1 MLKTVVIHNRI
12 NMIIPEN
19 INILI
24 VDDNLLVIRAYERV
38 LSKRGYHVLTA
49 MDGESALQIIQQEKI
64 SLVLL
69 DVVLP
74 DLSGLEILRL
84 IKSNPKTEH
93 IFVVLISSKAT
104 SSESQIEGME
114 LGADGYLVKPMPVW
128 ELVMRVNGFL
138 KHMRTIELLRI
149 SEERYR
155 KISEKTMEALNES
168 NAYLSAIL
176 ENNSNIFVAM
186 DNECNVQFAN
196 KPAVEMS
203 KVIYGKEIAVGESLL
218 EIISDDQ
225 IDQFKKDISL
235 TLNEKLVYVERRYVW
250 EDGTPIWFGIQ
261 YSHSVDYLGN
271 KIGLFI
277 IISDITERKQSEALI
292 LKYQTELEQ
301 KVEER
306 TSELVSLNRGLLN
319 EINERK
325 RAERELHK
333 LSSVIEQAAD
343 HVLITDKNGI
353 IEYVNPAFE
362 TGTGYSKE
370 EAIGLTPSILKSKDN
385 APDFAKELWKT
396 VLSGNTYRGVAINKK
411 KDGTLY
417 YESMTV
423 KPLLDSNNNITHL
436 VSVGSDI
443 TERRQSEND
452 KIAREAADQANKA
465 KSMFLANM
473 SHEIR
478 TPMNAIIGFSDL
490 LYSSIKDEKQR
501 SQIDAIRSSGKNL
514 LRIINDILDLSKIEA
529 GKMVIQNEPINIYNI
544 IKEIE
549 TIFAHITKE
558 KGIRFVID
566 IQEEIPLALMLDE
579 TRIRQIL
586 FNLIGNAVKFT
597 ETGEVTLSVMERI
610 KEKDK
615 IDLIISVKDT
625 GIGIPANQQSLI
637 FEAFNQQEGQRTVQ
651 YGGTGLGLT
660 ITKRLVE
667 MMGGNI
673 VLSSVYGKGSVFT
686 ITLPDIIIK
695 KKSKEVAEIN
705 SSDPSVLFFET
716 GSVLIADDNPEN
728 RKYLVDLL
736 SHFPLELYEA
746 ENGVEAIEKAQQYLP
761 QVILMDYIMP
771 VMNGGEAIEILKKQD
786 STKVIPIIALSA
798 SSREII
804 EKQNGPGLFDD
815 FILKPINSL
824 ELLELLK
831 KYLKFHIIKDLT
843 YAELGSGSD
852 LVSNLTN
859 ENKDQLPKLIELL
872 ENEYTPIFTNVAKK
886 QVIGQ
891 IKTFG
896 EQLIAL
902 GAGQSNAMVTE
913 FGRELSTFAN
923 NFEISKMMKKLMTFP
938 ELINRLKK
946 LMED

>member
-1 MLKTVVIHNRI
+1 MV
-12 NMIIPEN
+12 IPEN

-24 VDDNLLVIRAYERV
+24 VDDNALVLKAYENV

-49 MDGESALQIIQQEKI
+49 ENGNNALQIINKEKI
-64 SLVLL
+64 SLILL
-69 DVVLP
+69 DVMLP

-93 IFVVLISSKAT
+93 IFVVLISSMAT
-104 SSESQIEGME
+104 SSGNQIEGME

-128 ELVMRVNGFL
+128 ELVVRINGFL
-138 KHMRTIELLRI
+138 KHMLAIDLLKK

-155 KISEKTMEALNES
+155 RISEKVKEELNES
-168 NAYLSAIL
+168 NSYLKAIL

-186 DNECNVQFAN
+186 DKDCKVQFAS
-196 KPAVEMS
+196 KPAIEMS
-203 KVIYGKEIAVGESLL
+203 RIIYGTELELGKSLMDIL
-218 EIISDDQ
+218 SDDQ
-225 IDQFKKDISL
+225 LVLFKDDIIL
-235 TLNEKLVYVERRYVW
+235 ALNGSPVYIERPYIKKKHVK
-250 EDGTPIWFGIQ
+250 TWFGIQ
-261 YSHSVDYLGN
+261 YSPSIDNLGN
-271 KIGLFI
+271 VIGLFI
-277 IISDITERKQSEALI
+277 IISDISQRKEAETLI
-292 LKYQTELEQ
+292 LNYQTELEQ
-301 KVEER
+301 TVKKR
-306 TSELVSLNRGLLN
+306 TSELVSLNEGLIQ

-325 RAERELHK
+325 RAEQELLK
-333 LSSVIEQAAD
+333 LSSVVEQAAD
-343 HVLITDKNGI
+343 HVLITDKYGI

-362 TGTGYSKE
+362 VATGYSRNE
-370 EAIGLTPSILKSKDN
+370 VVGLTPNFLKSEKSD
-385 APDFAKELWKT
+385 PELSKELWNT
-396 VLSGNTYRGVAINKK
+396 VLQGRTYRGVTINRK
-411 KDGTLY
+411 KDGSLY

-423 KPLLDSNNNITHL
+423 TPLFDSNNNIVHL
-436 VSVGSDI
+436 VSVASDI
-443 TERRQSEND
+443 TERHQSEKD

-490 LYSSIKDEKQR
+490 LYSSLKDEKQR

-529 GKMVIQNEPINIYNI
+529 GKMVIQNEPINIHSI
-544 IKEIE
+544 IKEVE
-549 TIFAHITKE
+549 TIFTHITKE

-566 IQEEIPLALMLDE
+566 EVEEIPSALMLDE

-586 FNLIGNAVKFT
+586 FNLIGNAFKFT
-597 ETGEVTLSVMERI
+597 ESGEVTLSVMEKI

-625 GIGIPANQQSLI
+625 GIGIPIDQQNLI

-667 MMGGNI
+667 MMGGDI
-673 VLSSVYGKGSVFT
+673 KLSSEPGKGSVFT
-686 ITLPDIIIK
+686 IILPDIIVK
-695 KKSKEVAEIN
+695 EDEKEVAEIN
-705 SSDPSVLFFET
+705 LSGPSTLFFDK

-746 ENGVEAIEKAQQYLP
+746 ENGIEAIEKAVKYLP
-761 QVILMDYIMP
+761 QVILMDFKMP
-771 VMNGGEAIEILKKQD
+771 LMSGGEAIEILKKQET
-786 STKVIPIIALSA
+786 TKAIPIIALSA
-798 SSREII
+798 SSREVI
-804 EKQNGPGLFDD
+804 EEQSGAAFDD
-815 FILKPINSL
+815 FILKPISAS
-824 ELLELLK
+824 ELLEHLK
-831 KYLKFHIIKDLT
+831 KYLKFHVL
-843 YAELGSGSD
+843 AESVPTEPEIDSD
-852 LVSNLTN
+852 HISNLANT
-859 ENKDQLPKLIELL
+859 NKDQLPELIEIL
-872 ENEYTPIFTNVAKK
+872 ENEYVPIFTNVAKK

-891 IKTFG
+891 IKTLG

-902 GAGQSNAMVTE
+902 GIDCSNTIVTE
-913 FGRELSTFAN
+913 FGRELSTYAN

-946 LMED
+946 LMEE

>member
-1 MLKTVVIHNRI
+1 
-12 NMIIPEN
+12 MIIPGN
-19 INILI
+19 VNILI
-24 VDDNLLVIRAYERV
+24 VDDNKLVIRAYESV
-38 LSKRGYHVLTA
+38 LSKRGYRILTA
-49 MDGESALQIIQQEKI
+49 ENGNDALQIIQKEKI

-84 IKSNPKTEH
+84 IKSNPETEH

-104 SSESQIEGME
+104 SSENQMEGME

-128 ELVMRVNGFL
+128 ELIMRVNGFL
-138 KHMRTIELLRI
+138 KHMQTIELLRI

-176 ENNSNIFVAM
+176 ENNSNIFVAV
-186 DNECNVQFAN
+186 DNDFNIRFAN
-196 KPAVEMS
+196 KPAVKMS
-203 KVIYGKEIAVGESLL
+203 KIIYGKEIAVGKSLL
-218 EIISDDQ
+218 EIINNDQ
-225 IDQFKKDISL
+225 IDQFKKDIGL
-235 TLNEKLVYVERRYVW
+235 TLNEKLVSVERRYVW
-250 EDGTPIWFGIQ
+250 DDGTPIWFGIQ
-261 YSHSVDYLGN
+261 YSHSVDYSGN

-277 IISDITERKQSEALI
+277 IISDITERKKTEALI

-306 TSELVSLNRGLLN
+306 TSELVSLNKGLLK

-362 TGTGYSKE
+362 IGTGYSKE
-370 EAIGLTPSILKSKDN
+370 EAIGLTPNILKSEDN
-385 APDFAKELWKT
+385 APEFSKELWKT
-396 VLSGNTYRGVAINKK
+396 VLSGKTYRGVTINKK

-490 LYSSIKDEKQR
+490 LYSSIKDVKQR

-529 GKMVIQNEPINIYNI
+529 GKMVIQNEAINIYNI

-610 KEKDK
+610 KEQDK

-625 GIGIPANQQSLI
+625 GIGIPSDQQSLI
-637 FEAFNQQEGQRTVQ
+637 FESFNQQEGQRTVQ

-673 VLSSVYGKGSVFT
+673 VLSSVSGQGSVFT
-686 ITLPDIIIK
+686 IMLPDVAIK
-695 KKSKEVAEIN
+695 EESKEIFEVDF
-705 SSDPSVLFFET
+705 SDPSILFFDQ
-716 GSVLIADDNPEN
+716 GSVLIADDNLEN

-736 SHFPLELYEA
+736 SHFPLKLYEA

-771 VMNGGEAIEILKKQD
+771 VMNGGEAIEILKRQD

-804 EKQNGPGLFDD
+804 EEQNGPGLFDD

-824 ELLELLK
+824 ELLEILK
-831 KYLKFHIIKDLT
+831 KYLKFHLTKDLT
-843 YAELGSGSD
+843 YTEIGPGSD

-859 ENKDQLPKLIELL
+859 ENKDQLLKLIELL
-872 ENEYTPIFTNVAKK
+872 EIEYTPIFTNVAKK

-902 GAGQSNAMVTE
+902 GNEQSNAIVME

-938 ELINRLKK
+938 ELINRLKR

>member
-1 MLKTVVIHNRI
+1 MV
-12 NMIIPEN
+12 IPEN

-24 VDDNLLVIRAYERV
+24 VDDNALVLKAYENV

-49 MDGESALQIIQQEKI
+49 ENGNNALQIINKEKI
-64 SLVLL
+64 SLILL
-69 DVVLP
+69 DVMLP

-93 IFVVLISSKAT
+93 IFVVLISSMAT
-104 SSESQIEGME
+104 SSGNQIEGME

-128 ELVMRVNGFL
+128 ELVVRINGFL
-138 KHMRTIELLRI
+138 KHMLAIDLLKK

-155 KISEKTMEALNES
+155 RISEKVKEELNES
-168 NAYLSAIL
+168 NSYLKAIL

-186 DNECNVQFAN
+186 DKDCKVQFAS
-196 KPAVEMS
+196 KPAIEMS
-203 KVIYGKEIAVGESLL
+203 RIIYGTELELGKSLMDIL
-218 EIISDDQ
+218 SDDQ
-225 IDQFKKDISL
+225 LVLFKDDIIL
-235 TLNEKLVYVERRYVW
+235 ALNGSPVYIERPYIKKKHVK
-250 EDGTPIWFGIQ
+250 TWFGIQ
-261 YSHSVDYLGN
+261 YSPSIDNLGN
-271 KIGLFI
+271 VIGLFI
-277 IISDITERKQSEALI
+277 IISDISQRKEAETLI
-292 LKYQTELEQ
+292 LNYQTELEQ
-301 KVEER
+301 TVKKR
-306 TSELVSLNRGLLN
+306 TSELVSLNEGLIQ

-325 RAERELHK
+325 RAEQELLK
-333 LSSVIEQAAD
+333 LSSVVEQAAD
-343 HVLITDKNGI
+343 HVLITDKYGI

-362 TGTGYSKE
+362 VATGYSRNE
-370 EAIGLTPSILKSKDN
+370 VVGLTPNFLKSEKSD
-385 APDFAKELWKT
+385 PELSKELWNT
-396 VLSGNTYRGVAINKK
+396 VLQGRTYRGVTINRK
-411 KDGTLY
+411 KDGSLY

-423 KPLLDSNNNITHL
+423 TPLFDSNNNIVHL
-436 VSVGSDI
+436 VSVASDI
-443 TERRQSEND
+443 TERHQSEKD

-490 LYSSIKDEKQR
+490 LYSSLKDEKQR

-529 GKMVIQNEPINIYNI
+529 GKMVIQNEPINIHSI
-544 IKEIE
+544 IKEVE
-549 TIFAHITKE
+549 TIFTHITKE

-566 IQEEIPLALMLDE
+566 EVEEIPSALMLDE

-586 FNLIGNAVKFT
+586 FNLIGNAFKFT
-597 ETGEVTLSVMERI
+597 ESGEVTLSVMEKI

-625 GIGIPANQQSLI
+625 GIGIPIDQQNLI

-667 MMGGNI
+667 MMGGDI
-673 VLSSVYGKGSVFT
+673 KLSSEPGKGSVFT
-686 ITLPDIIIK
+686 IILPDIIVK
-695 KKSKEVAEIN
+695 EDEKEVTEIN
-705 SSDPSVLFFET
+705 LSGPSTLFFDK

-746 ENGVEAIEKAQQYLP
+746 ENGIEAIEKAVKYLP
-761 QVILMDYIMP
+761 QVILMDFKMP
-771 VMNGGEAIEILKKQD
+771 LMSGGEAIEILKKQET
-786 STKVIPIIALSA
+786 TKAIPIIALSA
-798 SSREII
+798 SSREVI
-804 EKQNGPGLFDD
+804 EEQSGAAFDD
-815 FILKPINSL
+815 FILKPISAS
-824 ELLELLK
+824 ELLEHLK
-831 KYLKFHIIKDLT
+831 KYLKFHVL
-843 YAELGSGSD
+843 AESVPTEPEIDSD
-852 LVSNLTN
+852 HISNLANT
-859 ENKDQLPKLIELL
+859 NKDQLPELIEIL
-872 ENEYTPIFTNVAKK
+872 ENEYVPIFTNVAKK

-891 IKTFG
+891 IKTLG

-902 GAGQSNAMVTE
+902 GIDCSNTIVTE
-913 FGRELSTFAN
+913 FGRELSTYAN

-946 LMED
+946 LMEE

>member
-1 MLKTVVIHNRI
+1 MV
-12 NMIIPEN
+12 IPEN

-24 VDDNLLVIRAYERV
+24 VDDNALVLKAYENV

-49 MDGESALQIIQQEKI
+49 ENGNNALQIINKEKI
-64 SLVLL
+64 SLILL
-69 DVVLP
+69 DVMLP

-93 IFVVLISSKAT
+93 IFVVLISSMAT
-104 SSESQIEGME
+104 SSGNQIEGME

-128 ELVMRVNGFL
+128 ELVVRINGFL
-138 KHMRTIELLRI
+138 KHMLAIDLLKK

-155 KISEKTMEALNES
+155 RISEKVKEELNES
-168 NAYLSAIL
+168 NSYLKAIL

-186 DNECNVQFAN
+186 DKDCKVQFAS
-196 KPAVEMS
+196 KPAIEMS
-203 KVIYGKEIAVGESLL
+203 RIIYGTELELGKSLMDIL
-218 EIISDDQ
+218 SDDQ
-225 IDQFKKDISL
+225 LVLFKEDIIL
-235 TLNEKLVYVERRYVW
+235 ALNGSPVYIERPYIKKNHVK
-250 EDGTPIWFGIQ
+250 TWFGIQ
-261 YSHSVDYLGN
+261 YSPSIDNLGN
-271 KIGLFI
+271 VIGLFI
-277 IISDITERKQSEALI
+277 IISDISQRKEAETLI
-292 LKYQTELEQ
+292 LNYQTELEQ
-301 KVEER
+301 TVKKR
-306 TSELVSLNRGLLN
+306 TSELVSLNEGLIQ

-325 RAERELHK
+325 RAEQELLK
-333 LSSVIEQAAD
+333 LSSVVEQAAD
-343 HVLITDKNGI
+343 HVLITDKYGI

-362 TGTGYSKE
+362 VATGYSRNE
-370 EAIGLTPSILKSKDN
+370 VVGLTPNFLKSEKSD
-385 APDFAKELWKT
+385 PELSKELWNT
-396 VLSGNTYRGVAINKK
+396 VLQGRTYRGVTINRK
-411 KDGTLY
+411 KDGSLY

-423 KPLLDSNNNITHL
+423 TPLFDSNNNIVHL
-436 VSVGSDI
+436 VSVASDI
-443 TERRQSEND
+443 TERHQSEKD

-490 LYSSIKDEKQR
+490 LYSSLKDEKQR

-529 GKMVIQNEPINIYNI
+529 GKMVIQNEPINIHSI
-544 IKEIE
+544 IKEVE
-549 TIFAHITKE
+549 TIFTHITKE

-566 IQEEIPLALMLDE
+566 EVEEIPSALMLDE

-586 FNLIGNAVKFT
+586 FNLIGNAFKFT
-597 ETGEVTLSVMERI
+597 ESGEVTLSVMEKI

-625 GIGIPANQQSLI
+625 GIGIPIDQQNLI

-667 MMGGNI
+667 MMGGDI
-673 VLSSVYGKGSVFT
+673 KLSSEPGKGSVFT
-686 ITLPDIIIK
+686 IILPDIIVK
-695 KKSKEVAEIN
+695 EDEKEVTEIN
-705 SSDPSVLFFET
+705 LSGPSTLFFDK

-746 ENGVEAIEKAQQYLP
+746 ENGIEAIEKAVKYLP
-761 QVILMDYIMP
+761 QVILMDFKMP
-771 VMNGGEAIEILKKQD
+771 LMSGGEAIEILKKQET
-786 STKVIPIIALSA
+786 TKAIPIIALSA
-798 SSREII
+798 SSREVI
-804 EKQNGPGLFDD
+804 EEQSGAAFDD
-815 FILKPINSL
+815 FILKPISAS
-824 ELLELLK
+824 ELLEHLK
-831 KYLKFHIIKDLT
+831 KYLKFHVL
-843 YAELGSGSD
+843 AESVPTEPEIDSD
-852 LVSNLTN
+852 HISNLANT
-859 ENKDQLPKLIELL
+859 NKDQLPELIEIL
-872 ENEYTPIFTNVAKK
+872 ENEYVPIFTNVAKK

-891 IKTFG
+891 IKTLG

-902 GAGQSNAMVTE
+902 GIDCSNTIVTE
-913 FGRELSTFAN
+913 FGRELSTYAN

-946 LMED
+946 LMEE

>member
-1 MLKTVVIHNRI
+1 MV
-12 NMIIPEN
+12 IPEN
-19 INILI
+19 IIILI
-24 VDDNLLVIRAYERV
+24 VDDNALVLKAYENV

-49 MDGESALQIIQQEKI
+49 ENGNDALQIIRQEKI
-64 SLVLL
+64 SLILL
-69 DVVLP
+69 DVMLP

-93 IFVVLISSKAT
+93 VFVVLISSMAT
-104 SSESQIEGME
+104 SSGNQIEGME

-128 ELVMRVNGFL
+128 ELVVRINGFL
-138 KHMRTIELLRI
+138 KHMLTIDLLKK

-155 KISEKTMEALNES
+155 RISEKVKEELNES
-168 NAYLSAIL
+168 NSYLKAIL

-186 DNECNVQFAN
+186 DKDCKVQFAN
-196 KPAVEMS
+196 KPAIEIS
-203 KVIYGKEIAVGESLL
+203 RIIYGNELELGKSLL
-218 EIISDDQ
+218 DIISDDQ
-225 IDQFKKDISL
+225 LVQFKKDIKL
-235 TLNEKLVYVERRYVW
+235 ALNGSPVYVERPYIKKNHVK
-250 EDGTPIWFGIQ
+250 TWFGIQ
-261 YSHSVDYLGN
+261 YSPSTDNLGN
-271 KIGLFI
+271 VIGLFI
-277 IISDITERKQSEALI
+277 IISDITQRKEAEALI
-292 LKYQTELEQ
+292 MNYQTELEQ
-301 KVEER
+301 TVKNR
-306 TSELVSLNRGLLN
+306 TSELVSLNEGLIQ

-325 RAERELHK
+325 RAEQELRK
-333 LSSVIEQAAD
+333 LSSVVEQAAD

-362 TGTGYSKE
+362 IATGYSKNE
-370 EAIGLTPSILKSKDN
+370 VVGLSPNFLKSENSD
-385 APDFAKELWKT
+385 PELSKELWKT
-396 VLSGNTYRGVAINKK
+396 VLQGRTYRGVTINRK
-411 KDGTLY
+411 KDGSLY

-423 KPLLDSNNNITHL
+423 TPLLDSNNNIVHL
-436 VSVGSDI
+436 VSVASDI
-443 TERRQSEND
+443 TERQQSEKD

-529 GKMVIQNEPINIYNI
+529 GKMVIQNEPINIHSI

-549 TIFAHITKE
+549 TIFTHITKE

-566 IQEEIPLALMLDE
+566 EVEEIPSALMLDE

-586 FNLIGNAVKFT
+586 FNLIGNAIKFT
-597 ETGEVTLSVMERI
+597 ESGEVTLSVMEKI
-610 KEKDK
+610 KEKNK

-625 GIGIPANQQSLI
+625 GIGIPVSQQNLI

-667 MMGGNI
+667 MMGGDI
-673 VLSSVYGKGSVFT
+673 KLSSEPGKGSVFT
-686 ITLPDIIIK
+686 IILPDISVK
-695 KKSKEVAEIN
+695 EDEKEVAEIN
-705 SSDPSVLFFET
+705 LSDPSTLFFDE
-716 GSVLIADDNPEN
+716 GSVLIADDNQES

-736 SHFPLELYEA
+736 SHFPLKLYEA
-746 ENGVEAIEKAQQYLP
+746 ENGIEAIEKAMQYLP
-761 QVILMDYIMP
+761 QVILMDFKMP
-771 VMNGGEAIEILKKQD
+771 LMSGGEAIEVLKKQEN
-786 STKVIPIIALSA
+786 TKSIPIIALSA
-798 SSREII
+798 SSREVI
-804 EKQNGPGLFDD
+804 EEQSGAAFDD
-815 FILKPINSL
+815 FILKPINAS
-824 ELLELLK
+824 ELLEHLR
-831 KYLKFHIIKDLT
+831 KYLQFHVL
-843 YAELGSGSD
+843 AESVQTELEID
-852 LVSNLTN
+852 PDHISNLMST
-859 ENKDQLPKLIELL
+859 NKDQLPELIELL
-872 ENEYTPIFTNVAKK
+872 ENEYVPIFTNVAKK

-902 GAGQSNAMVTE
+902 GIDCSNTFVTE
-913 FGRELSTFAN
+913 FGRELSTYAN

-946 LMED
+946 LMEE

>member
-1 MLKTVVIHNRI
+1 MV
-12 NMIIPEN
+12 IPEN

-24 VDDNLLVIRAYERV
+24 VDDNALVLKAYENV

-49 MDGESALQIIQQEKI
+49 ENGNDALKIIRQEKI
-64 SLVLL
+64 SLILL

-93 IFVVLISSKAT
+93 IFVVLISSMAT
-104 SSESQIEGME
+104 SSGNQIEGME

-128 ELVMRVNGFL
+128 ELVVRINGFL
-138 KHMRTIELLRI
+138 KHMLTIDLLKK

-155 KISEKTMEALNES
+155 RISEKVKEELNES
-168 NAYLSAIL
+168 NSYLKAIL

-186 DNECNVQFAN
+186 DKDCKVQFAN
-196 KPAVEMS
+196 KPAIEIS
-203 KVIYGKEIAVGESLL
+203 RIIYGNELELGKSLL
-218 EIISDDQ
+218 DIISDDQ
-225 IDQFKKDISL
+225 LEQFKKDIKL
-235 TLNEKLVYVERRYVW
+235 ALNGSPVYVERPYLKNDHVR
-250 EDGTPIWFGIQ
+250 TWFGIQ
-261 YSHSVDYLGN
+261 YSPSTDNLGN
-271 KIGLFI
+271 VIGLFI
-277 IISDITERKQSEALI
+277 IISDITQRKEAEALI
-292 LKYQTELEQ
+292 MNYQTELEQ
-301 KVEER
+301 TVKER
-306 TSELVSLNRGLLN
+306 TSELVSLNEGLIQ

-325 RAERELHK
+325 RAEQELRK
-333 LSSVIEQAAD
+333 LSSVVEQAAD

-362 TGTGYSKE
+362 VITGYSKHE
-370 EAIGLTPSILKSKDN
+370 VIGLSPNFLKSEKSDSELS
-385 APDFAKELWKT
+385 KELWKT
-396 VLSGNTYRGVAINKK
+396 VLQGETYRGVTINKK
-411 KDGTLY
+411 KDGSLY

-423 KPLLDSNNNITHL
+423 TPLLDSNNNITHL
-436 VSVGSDI
+436 VSVASDI
-443 TERRQSEND
+443 TERQQSEND

-490 LYSSIKDEKQR
+490 LYSSIKEEKQR

-514 LRIINDILDLSKIEA
+514 LRIINDILDLSKIDA
-529 GKMVIQNEPINIYNI
+529 GKMIIQNESINIHSI
-544 IKEIE
+544 IKEVE
-549 TIFAHITKE
+549 TIFTHITKE

-566 IQEEIPLALMLDE
+566 EVEEIPSALMLDE

-586 FNLIGNAVKFT
+586 FNLIGNAFKFT
-597 ETGEVTLSVMERI
+597 ESGEVTLSVMEKI

-625 GIGIPANQQSLI
+625 GIGIPVDQQNLI

-667 MMGGNI
+667 MMGGDI
-673 VLSSVYGKGSVFT
+673 KLSSEPGKGSVFT
-686 ITLPDIIIK
+686 ITLPDI
-695 KKSKEVAEIN
+695 SVKEEGNEVSEI
-705 SSDPSVLFFET
+705 SLSDASTIFFEK
-716 GSVLIADDNPEN
+716 GSVLIADDNQEN

-736 SHFPLELYEA
+736 SHFPLKLYEA
-746 ENGVEAIEKAQQYLP
+746 ENGIEAIDKAVQHLP
-761 QVILMDYIMP
+761 QVILMDFKMP
-771 VMNGGEAIEILKKQD
+771 VMSGGEAIEILKKQD
-786 STKVIPIIALSA
+786 ATKAIPIIALSA
-798 SSREII
+798 SSREVI
-804 EKQNGPGLFDD
+804 EEQSGAAFDD
-815 FILKPINSL
+815 FILKPINAS
-824 ELLELLK
+824 ELLEHLK
-831 KYLKFHIIKDLT
+831 KYLKFHIL
-843 YAELGSGSD
+843 AESVRTEPEMDSD
-852 LVSNLTN
+852 HIPNLTN
-859 ENKDQLPKLIELL
+859 TNKDQLPELIELL
-872 ENEYTPIFTNVAKK
+872 ENEYVPIFTNVAKK

-902 GAGQSNAMVTE
+902 GIDHSNTIIAE
-913 FGRELSTFAN
+913 FGRELSTYAN

-946 LMED
+946 LLEE